1 MKKPTITPSLA
12 NIPKP
17 YQKHYANAV
26 NSDVWVIKIGS
37 AMLTD
42 HGQIIDRVLINHIA
56 HQIAQLKKMGK
67 QVILVSSG
75 AIAAGMQ
82 KLGWTQKPSE
92 LAKHQA
98 AAAVGQMTLARVY
111 EEIFVN
117 YNIQTAQVLLTHD
130 DAADR
135 KRYLNIKAT
144 LAALLD
150 NHIVPIVNENDTTSF
165 DEIKFGD
172 NDNLGALVANVIHAG
187 LYVILTDQNG
197 LYNADPRHNPKAEL
211 IRFDFADNHAL
222 DDVVGESKSVL
233 GSGGM
238 LTKIQAA
245 RKAMN
250 SGTSTVIM
258 HGQRENG
265 IIELLSGDFTGT
277 LLFADNR
284 VTAKKQWLA
293 GVLQTRG
300 TVIIDKGAEKALR
313 ERGKSLL
320 AVGITAVSGDF
331 SRGEIIAIHNEKGKI
346 IAKGISNYNSRDL
359 AKIHGVASQDIQA
372 ILGYVLEK
380 HIIHRD
386 NMALLPYR

>member
-17 YQKHYANAV
+17 YQKHYTNAI

-42 HGQIIDRVLINHIA
+42 HGQIIDRVLINQIA

-211 IRFDFADNHAL
+211 IRFDFADNHA
-222 DDVVGESKSVL
+222 
-233 GSGGM
+233 SGGP
-238 LTKIQAA
+238 QSHEQRYQYRDYA
-245 RKAMN
+245 R
-250 SGTSTVIM
+250 
-258 HGQRENG
+258 
-265 IIELLSGDFTGT
+265 
-277 LLFADNR
+277 
-284 VTAKKQWLA
+284 TA
-293 GVLQTRG
+293 
-300 TVIIDKGAEKALR
+300 
-313 ERGKSLL
+313 GKW
-320 AVGITAVSGDF
+320 
-331 SRGEIIAIHNEKGKI
+331 H
-346 IAKGISNYNSRDL
+346 Y
-359 AKIHGVASQDIQA
+359 
-372 ILGYVLEK
+372 
-380 HIIHRD
+380 
-386 NMALLPYR
+386 

>member
-1 MKKPTITPSLA
+1 
-12 NIPKP
+12 
-17 YQKHYANAV
+17 
-26 NSDVWVIKIGS
+26 
-37 AMLTD
+37 
-42 HGQIIDRVLINHIA
+42 
-56 HQIAQLKKMGK
+56 
-67 QVILVSSG
+67 
-75 AIAAGMQ
+75 
-82 KLGWTQKPSE
+82 
-92 LAKHQA
+92 
-98 AAAVGQMTLARVY
+98 
-111 EEIFVN
+111 
-117 YNIQTAQVLLTHD
+117 
-130 DAADR
+130 
-135 KRYLNIKAT
+135 
-144 LAALLD
+144 
-150 NHIVPIVNENDTTSF
+150 
-165 DEIKFGD
+165 
-172 NDNLGALVANVIHAG
+172 
-187 LYVILTDQNG
+187 
-197 LYNADPRHNPKAEL
+197 
-211 IRFDFADNHAL
+211 
-222 DDVVGESKSVL
+222 
-233 GSGGM
+233 
-238 LTKIQAA
+238 
-245 RKAMN
+245 MN

-300 TVIIDKGAEKALR
+300 TVVIDKGAEKALR